1 MTLRGRWRTDAG
13 GALVE
18 LALVLPVLILVFV
31 GTVDFG
37 RVFYAS
43 QSLTNAARA
52 GAQYG
57 AASAS
62 RSGDFAG
69 MESTAEAATNLS
81 GVTAAASRLCQCAT
95 NAGVFSAT
103 SPAANTCHQPAAV
116 SCPGGGH
123 LVVTVTVV
131 TTKTFTTVMSGGLPG
146 FMQSMTLTRSATQR
160 AQ

>member
-1 MTLRGRWRTDAG
+1 MSVTARWRAEAG

-37 RVFYAS
+37 RVFYTS

-57 AASAS
+57 SATPA

-69 MESTAEAATNLS
+69 MEATAVAATNTP
-81 GVTAAASRLCQCAT
+81 GVTAQATRLCQCAT
-95 NAGVFSAT
+95 DAGVFYPT
-103 SPAANTCHQPAAV
+103 GPPNTCIGVVTV
-116 SCPGGGH
+116 SCPGGH
-123 LVVTVTVV
+123 LVVTVTV
-131 TTKTFTTVMSGGLPG
+131 TTTRTFTTVMAGGLPS
-146 FMQSMTLTRSATQR
+146 FMQSMTITRSATQR

>member
-1 MTLRGRWRTDAG
+1 MRGRWQADAG

-18 LALVLPVLILVFV
+18 LALVLPVLVLVFV

-37 RVFYAS
+37 RVFYTS

-57 AASAS
+57 AASPAT
-62 RSGDFAG
+62 SGDTAG
-69 MESTAEAATNLS
+69 MEATAEAATNLS
-81 GVTAAASRLCQCAT
+81 GVTADADRLCQCAT
-95 NAGVFSAT
+95 NTGVFSAT
-103 SPAANTCHQPAAV
+103 SPAANTCHLPAAV

-123 LVVTVTVV
+123 LVVTVTVT
-131 TTKTFTTVMSGGLPG
+131 TTKTFRTIMAGGLPG
-146 FMQSMTLTRSATQR
+146 FMQAMTLTRSATQR

>member
-1 MTLRGRWRTDAG
+1 MTVRARWRTDAG

-57 AASAS
+57 AASPAQ
-62 RSGDFAG
+62 SGDFAG
-69 MESTAEAATNLS
+69 MEATAVAATNTT
-81 GVTAAASRLCQCAT
+81 GITAAASRLCQCASDT
-95 NAGVFSAT
+95 GVFSAT
-103 SPAANTCHQPAAV
+103 TPVANTCTAPAAV

-123 LVVTVTVV
+123 LVITVTVT
-131 TTKTFTTVMSGGLPG
+131 TTKTFTTIMAGGLPG

>member
-1 MTLRGRWRTDAG
+1 MICDERRRTDAG

-43 QSLTNAARA
+43 QSLNNAARA

-57 AASAS
+57 AASPA

-69 MESTAEAATNLS
+69 MEATAVAATNTP
-81 GVTAAASRLCQCAT
+81 GVSASATRLCQCAT
-95 NAGVFSAT
+95 DAGAFYPTAPS
-103 SPAANTCHQPAAV
+103 ANTCNAPVAT
-116 SCPGGGH
+116 SCPGGH
-123 LVVTVTVV
+123 LVVTVTVT
-131 TTKTFTTVMSGGLPG
+131 TTKTFTTVMAGGLPG
-146 FMQSMTLTRSATQR
+146 FMQSMTITRTATQR

>member
-1 MTLRGRWRTDAG
+1 MTVRARWRTDAG

-57 AASAS
+57 AASPAL
-62 RSGDFAG
+62 SGDFAG
-69 MESTAEAATNLS
+69 MEARAVAATNTP
-81 GVTAAASRLCQCAT
+81 GVTAAATRLCQCAS
-95 NAGVFSAT
+95 NAGVFSPTA
-103 SPAANTCHQPAAV
+103 PAANTCTGV
-116 SCPGGGH
+116 VTTSCPGGGH
-123 LVVTVTVV
+123 LVVTVTVS
-131 TTKTFTTVMSGGLPG
+131 TTRTFTTVMAGGLPS